1 MKWLIMLHVPLH
13 NYESYWC
20 WPSLEKYSCY
30 TSSKVFLLAIKKKNK
45 KKIDRKEIY
54 LQKWKIKF
62 HRSEF
67 LIRTGVHNSVCYGN
81 IVTMTSSHKHSKQM
95 LYIVDVRV
103 EQLLVNMWH
112 LHRVRPESCPGSW
125 ARWHLA

>member
-1 MKWLIMLHVPLH
+1 M
-13 NYESYWC
+13 
-20 WPSLEKYSCY
+20 
-30 TSSKVFLLAIKKKNK
+30 FLYIITRVIDVGGVSRNTLSFSNLKKKK
-45 KKIDRKEIY
+45 QKIDRREIY

-67 LIRTGVHNSVCYGN
+67 LTRTGVYNSMCYGN

-103 EQLLVNMWH
+103 EQLLVNM
-112 LHRVRPESCPGSW
+112 
-125 ARWHLA
+125 